1 MTNQTTPAGNNTT
14 TTRLKLQSTGVTAY
28 CTFGPALYFHP
39 DSESLIAVDACDNDA
54 IEREHGRLE
63 KLLATRIDAQLRID
77 DLTQQITRLDWHQVA
92 ERNRL
97 ESRLKQEYQQLDG
110 AIGALRSELQD
121 LTPASQLPQATLLD
135 DNAKKSAIGIMEMI
149 EIRGEGYRGGRY
161 TYVRSDKIRSHWRRY
176 RLNDGE
182 KQPATKSFM
191 KTVSHT
197 GEDGVT
203 RTRQEIDTEKLK
215 SQLAKVKPSMTVREQ
230 KLIDDHVD
238 VLTDW
243 ARELNDSLKEHAESE
258 SGNIV
263 FDGQAQLMRWTY
275 GAGLKGSLN
284 PFEYDIRTGKVKP
297 TATASGKLSAY
308 ASLALAEA
316 KSTAKVYWPD
326 YAGTRICYP
335 LDPARIPGGG
345 MGLLGILRF
354 DFELALSGSIGAS
367 LGIEAGVSFSG
378 NVVKGLPVKATPTG
392 TPGQWRNVDISKAA
406 EEVKPDA
413 ELSLFAGAEVGTNL
427 TGKMVWL
434 NPDQAGKGSDK
445 FTSLAKVAV
454 GVTGQAGLGTS
465 GSMKFSWTDGK
476 VRILIKGG
484 ICYGLGAKGSVA
496 LDVDGQAI
504 MDEFMPCFTYM
515 LRNADYTRLM
525 SIMLEDD
532 YRYFC
537 AIPLLAGMY
546 SLNRVIDAGDEI
558 IDSLKMGWDNKEAR
572 VRLMEKIL
580 DNDDYLKYAPPESKG
595 AAIAALIETS
605 FWDEVASPA
614 SHRGEACEGG
624 TTFASRKRAILA
636 VLRWVQSKREYEN
649 IMQHLSTTI
658 GEKGDWKAN
667 EARVIMFLAKGEQPR
682 EYGYDARFIPGA
694 PKVIITPSH
703 YAENLHAI
711 YTHLPDAPAVSPGH
725 SNEFMLP
732 LTPVSPS
739 LLHSCTTYI
748 ITQHGR

>member
-1 MTNQTTPAGNNTT
+1 MTSQTTPAGNNTT
-14 TTRLKLQSTGVTAY
+14 STRLKLQSTGVTAY

-39 DSESLIAVDACDNDA
+39 DSETLIAVDACDNDA

-77 DLTQQITRLDWHQVA
+77 DLTKQMTALDWHQVA

-97 ESRLKQEYQQLDG
+97 ETQLNQEYQQLDG
-110 AIGALRSELQD
+110 AIGALRNELQD
-121 LTPASQLPQATLLD
+121 LTPASQLPKATLLD

-149 EIRGEGYRGGRY
+149 EIRGGGYRGGRY

-182 KQPATKSFM
+182 KQPATKSFI

-203 RTRQEIDTEKLK
+203 QTRQEIDTEKLK
-215 SQLAKVKPSMTVREQ
+215 SQLAKVKPSMTVWEQ

-243 ARELNDSLKEHAESE
+243 ARELNDSLTKHAESE

-275 GAGLKGSLN
+275 GAGLKGTLN

-326 YAGTRICYP
+326 HAGTRICYP
-335 LDPARIPGGG
+335 LDPVRIPGGG
-345 MGLLGILRF
+345 MGLLGVLRF
-354 DFELALSGSIGAS
+354 DLELALSGSIGAS

-378 NVVKGLPVKATPTG
+378 DMVKGLPVKAVPTG

-406 EEVKPDA
+406 EEVKPGA
-413 ELSLFAGAEVGTNL
+413 ELSLFAGAEAGANL
-427 TGKMVWL
+427 AGKMVWL
-434 NPDQAGKGSDK
+434 NPDKAGKGSEK

-454 GVTGQAGLGTS
+454 GVVGQAGWGVS
-465 GSMKFSWTDGK
+465 GCMELSWKDGK
-476 VRILIKGG
+476 VRIRVKGG
-484 ICYGLGAKGSVA
+484 VCSGLGAKGSVT
-496 LDVDGQAI
+496 LEVDGKAI
-504 MDEFMPCFTYM
+504 MTEFMPCLAYM
-515 LRNADYTRLM
+515 LRNADYIRLM
-525 SIMLEDD
+525 DIMTEDD
-532 YRYFC
+532 YGYFC

-546 SLNRVIDAGDEI
+546 NLNRAIDAANAIGTT
-558 IDSLKMGWDNKEAR
+558 LKVGWDDKEAR

-580 DNDDYLKYAPPESKG
+580 DNDEYLKYAPPESKG
-595 AAIAALIETS
+595 AAIAALIEKNV
-605 FWDEVASPA
+605 WDEVASPA
-614 SHRGEACEGG
+614 SHQGEACEGG

-658 GEKGDWKAN
+658 GDKGDWKAN
-667 EARVIMFLAKGEQPR
+667 EARVITFLAEGEQPR
-682 EYGYDARFIPGA
+682 EYGADASFIPGA
-694 PKVIITPSH
+694 QKVIITPSH

-711 YTHLPDAPAVSPGH
+711 YTYLPDAPAISPGH
-725 SNEFMLP
+725 PNEFMLP

-739 LLHSCTTYI
+739 FLHSCTTYI
-748 ITQHGR
+748 TTQHGR

>member
-149 EIRGEGYRGGRY
+149 EIRGKGYRGGRY

-546 SLNRVIDAGDEI
+546 SLNRVIDAGNKI
-558 IDSLKMGWDNKEAR
+558 MGALKTSWDDK
-572 VRLMEKIL
+572 
-580 DNDDYLKYAPPESKG
+580 
-595 AAIAALIETS
+595 
-605 FWDEVASPA
+605 
-614 SHRGEACEGG
+614 
-624 TTFASRKRAILA
+624 
-636 VLRWVQSKREYEN
+636 
-649 IMQHLSTTI
+649 
-658 GEKGDWKAN
+658 